1 MLQLELWL
9 FIFLGQFNINF
20 YTDCT
25 LVKQEKNLIEFAC
38 ISVTGESFPVVIE
51 YQETEDRSIPVR
63 ARSKS
68 R

>member
-25 LVKQEKNLIEFAC
+25 IIKQERNLIEFAC
-38 ISVTGESFPVVIE
+38 ILPSGESFPVVIE
-51 YQETEDRSIPVR
+51 YQETEDRSIPSR
-63 ARSKS
+63 ARSKNK
-68 R
+68 